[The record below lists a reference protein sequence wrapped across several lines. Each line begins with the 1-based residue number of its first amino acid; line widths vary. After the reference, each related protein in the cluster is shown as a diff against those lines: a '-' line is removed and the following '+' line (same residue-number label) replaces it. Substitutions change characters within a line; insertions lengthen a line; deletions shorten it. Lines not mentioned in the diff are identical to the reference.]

1 MNIYDDYA
9 SYLDECTE
17 IIKMM
22 KTSNS
27 PLLLIINDV
36 MTVTDSIY
44 TKYTKKQKLDEDTEE
59 IFSLGFSY
67 LSSVLSDIKTYYED
81 YFDKSIDKLNRY
93 SSLIISLI
101 MLNDFK
107 DFLEVEDVM
116 NDDLQKEI
124 EELAFKIDGIL
135 ANNKQYDEEILSE
148 VEYLIDSNT
157 STLENTSFKPVYIV
171 FALIREELELNEST
185 NN

>member
-17 IIKMM
+17 IINTM
-22 KTSNS
+22 KASNS

-36 MTVTDSIY
+36 MSVTDDIY

-67 LSSVLSDIKTYYED
+67 LSSVLSDIKTYSDEE
-81 YFDKSIDKLNRY
+81 FDKSVEKLNKY
-93 SSLIISLI
+93 APLIINLI

-107 DFLEVEDVM
+107 DFLDVEDLM
-116 NDDLQKEI
+116 NDDIQKEI
-124 EELAFKIDGIL
+124 EDLAFKIDGIL
-135 ANNKQYDEEILSE
+135 ANNKQYDEGILTE

-157 STLENTSFKPVYIV
+157 PEDASFKPVYVV
-171 FALIREELELNEST
+171 FALIKEELELNGEI

>member
-17 IIKMM
+17 IINTM
-22 KTSNS
+22 KASNS

-36 MTVTDSIY
+36 MSVTDYIY

-67 LSSVLSDIKTYYED
+67 LSSVLSDIKTYYDD
-81 YFDKSIDKLNRY
+81 YFDKSVEKLNKY
-93 SSLIISLI
+93 APLIINLI

-107 DFLEVEDVM
+107 DFLDVEDLM
-116 NDDLQKEI
+116 NDDIQKEI
-124 EELAFKIDGIL
+124 EDLAFKIDGIL
-135 ANNKQYDEEILSE
+135 ANIKQYDEGILTE

-157 STLENTSFKPVYIV
+157 PEDASFKPVYVV
-171 FALIREELELNEST
+171 FALIKEELELNGEI